1 MTQHLIHALL
11 QIKTRIATGVTGT
24 NLEPFFYGGDRLEER
39 TECRMRSYISTESVV
54 LTLICLADMLSTLV
68 LVTLGYAA
76 EQNPLMAACL
86 QRGPATFVLVKA
98 LSFIPFVVTIEW
110 YRRKKPVFA
119 RNAGRAAILSYLI
132 VYIAL
137 TLRANWC

>member
-1 MTQHLIHALL
+1 
-11 QIKTRIATGVTGT
+11 
-24 NLEPFFYGGDRLEER
+24 
-39 TECRMRSYISTESVV
+39 MRSIISIESLV
-54 LTLICLADMLSTLV
+54 LTLICLADMLSTLI
-68 LVTLGYAA
+68 LVTMGYAA

-86 QRGPATFVLVKA
+86 QQSPATFIFVKFM
-98 LSFIPFVVTIEW
+98 SFIPFIVTIEW

-132 VYIAL
+132 VYVAL